1 MCAMV
6 EAIRPRSLVPLIL
19 VVLVMPM
26 SSVITIEPISMI
38 MPTTLL
44 IMVVHPGIR
53 VVILL
58 VIVMVMMVAD
68 THLEILGSEG
78 R

>member
-1 MCAMV
+1 
-6 EAIRPRSLVPLIL
+6 
-19 VVLVMPM
+19 M

-58 VIVMVMMVAD
+58 VTVMVLMVAD

>member
-1 MCAMV
+1 MCAMA
-6 EAIRPRSLVPLIL
+6 EAVRPRSLVPLIL

-26 SSVITIEPISMI
+26 SSVITIQPISMI
-38 MPTTLL
+38 MPTILL

-58 VIVMVMMVAD
+58 VIVKVIMVPD
-68 THLEILGSEG
+68 THLQILGSEV